1 MSRGGGEEIVMKKRC
16 FLLVAAVF
24 VLFFALQVVTESS
37 SKIDFYGQTLDINSR
52 GAAVL
57 GDEVGSTAEL
67 VEALRRFPRLKF
79 ADLGTY
85 RVDVT
90 EADAL
95 RAALPGVELRFD
107 TYVMLYGRKV
117 ASDATEVEL
126 VGLDIDDTRELRE
139 ALAYLPQCRRVEL
152 DPAYPLPHEERDAL
166 SMLFPNIEFDMAVTR
181 CVCGIRFRE
190 DSEELDLT
198 TAAPVNM
205 IELAANLAY
214 FPRLRRIVLSESDPI
229 SAEARRTLHHSFPG
243 VEIKAVTTHELFGMT
258 LREDVERIE
267 IPDTAVLTDELPELL
282 RPFAAL
288 RTVTLEGDRTL
299 PIEIKRELE
308 RLYPQV
314 SFQVVGMVEI
324 SGVPVRDDAEELD
337 LSGRALPADLS
348 ERLSLLPTLRTVD
361 LRGSKTEPRKLIDL
375 FGAHPAIV
383 FEYDITVGGVSFARD
398 AAEVSLEGAGE
409 FSTDDVRMAI
419 SLMSAPKLF
428 DLGDC
433 GLDNDALAALRSE
446 YTDTEIVWLI
456 HLGKWSLKTNA
467 VAFSVLIYDYTHV
480 RLTSEDIEVLKYC
493 TKLRALD
500 LGHQA
505 ITDLTPIGEYLPEL
519 RVLILADNRIR
530 DLTPLAQLKHLH
542 YLELF
547 VNKISDL
554 SPLAECRE
562 LVDLNISYNYD
573 IFDIEPLT
581 DLPLLERLWIEACSI
596 SDAKVDRLR
605 EIYPN
610 SKIVKYGQGSV
621 DQGWRTHARYYDMI
635 DMFHKKNYISYRFTR
650 YDNKTE
656 SLLTEPLL

>member
-1 MSRGGGEEIVMKKRC
+1 MKKRC
-16 FLLVAAVF
+16 FLLVAAVL

-52 GAAVL
+52 GAAVR
-57 GDEVGSTAEL
+57 GDEVSSTAEL
-67 VEALRRFPRLKF
+67 VEALRRFPRLEF
-79 ADLGTY
+79 ADLGIY
-85 RVDVT
+85 RVDIT

-95 RAALPGVELRFD
+95 RAALPGIELRFD
-107 TYVMLYGRKV
+107 TYVTLYGRQV
-117 ASDATEVEL
+117 SSEATELEL

-139 ALAYLPQCRRVEL
+139 ALAYLPQCRRVTL
-152 DPAYPLPHEERDAL
+152 DPEYPLPHEERDAL

-214 FPRLRRIVLSESDPI
+214 FPRLRRIVLSDSDPI
-229 SAEARRTLHHSFPG
+229 SAEARRTLQHSFPG
-243 VEIKAVTTHELFGMT
+243 VEIKAVTTYELFGMT
-258 LREDVERIE
+258 LREDVERID
-267 IPDTAVLTDELPELL
+267 IPAAAELTDDLPELL
-282 RPFAAL
+282 RHFSAL
-288 RTVTLEGDRTL
+288 RVVTLEGDRTL

-308 RLYPQV
+308 RRYPQV
-314 SFQVVGMVEI
+314 SFQLVGAVEI
-324 SGVPVRDDAEELD
+324 SGISVRDDAESLD
-337 LSGRALPADLS
+337 LSGRALPTDLS
-348 ERLSLLPTLRTVD
+348 DRLALLPALRAVD
-361 LRGSKTEPRKLIDL
+361 LRGSKTEPRTLIDL
-375 FGAHPAIV
+375 ITAHPDIA
-383 FEYDITVGGVSFARD
+383 FEYDITVGGISFARD

-419 SLMSAPKLF
+419 SLMSTPKLF

-433 GLDNDALAALRSE
+433 GLDNDVLAALRSE
-446 YTDTEIVWLI
+446 YTETEIVWLI
-456 HLGKWSLKTNA
+456 HLGQQWSLKTNA
-467 VAFSVLIYDYTHV
+467 VAFSVLIYNYDHV
-480 RLTSEDIEVLKYC
+480 RLTSSDIEVLKYC
-493 TKLRALD
+493 TDLRALD

-505 ITDLTPIGEYLPEL
+505 ITDLTPIAEYLPEL

-530 DLTPLAQLKHLH
+530 DLTPLSKLKHLH

-547 VNKISDL
+547 VNSISDL

-596 SDAKVDRLR
+596 SDAEVDRLR
-605 EIYPN
+605 EIYPYT
-610 SKIVKYGQGSV
+610 KIVKYGRGSV

-635 DMFHKKNYISYRFTR
+635 DMFHKKNYVSYRFTR